1 MKVNFQPIRSTIHI
15 WVVSSEQYEIFA
27 LVPQTL
33 FRGETVGAAGKCRLF
48 SQALPQADGPSSNP
62 SKQKNI
68 TGRTVY
74 FPKMKT
80 VQFSRTDCS
89 SATNCSIENPSTPI
103 WFHPPIFETQG
114 CALTNWDM
122 GKLVDVK
129 GDIPGLNVTTRHG
142 FALKLCANV
151 IRDHCDVDFHTI
163 YCVRGFFTFTILFT
177 FRTRGCSVV
186 ETLLD
191 NCSNKYSS

>member
-1 MKVNFQPIRSTIHI
+1 M
-15 WVVSSEQYEIFA
+15 
-27 LVPQTL
+27 
-33 FRGETVGAAGKCRLF
+33 
-48 SQALPQADGPSSNP
+48 
-62 SKQKNI
+62 
-68 TGRTVY
+68 
-74 FPKMKT
+74 
-80 VQFSRTDCS
+80 
-89 SATNCSIENPSTPI
+89 
-103 WFHPPIFETQG
+103 
-114 CALTNWDM
+114 
-122 GKLVDVK
+122 DVK

-191 NCSNKYSS
+191 NCSNKYSSQKNNRQKRKTGKGPSLGAS